1 MTEAQRLKN
10 MEIPN
15 GKVDMVLDTD
25 AFNEIDDQFA
35 IAYTLRS
42 SDKCHLREIYA
53 APFLNKKVSSAE
65 EGMEASYHEILKILD
80 LAGCGDMKEKTYR
93 GSARFMTREDEPVD
107 SPAARAL
114 IELSKEYTAE
124 NPLYVVALGAI
135 TNVSSALVM
144 DPTLKERI
152 TVVWLGGHSIHFA
165 HNKEFNLRQDV
176 AGARVLFG
184 CGVPLVILPCAEVV
198 RAFTLS
204 GPELEYW
211 LAGKNPLADYLA
223 KNTIR
228 EAESYAKG
236 TAWTRPIWDVTAVAW
251 LLNDKDRFMT
261 SYLIPAPIPE
271 YDHHYAFDYT
281 RHMIRYVN
289 WIHRDALMTDM
300 LTKLA
305 K

>member
-1 MTEAQRLKN
+1 MTEAQRIKN
-10 MEIPN
+10 MEIPT
-15 GKVDMVLDTD
+15 GRVDMVLDTD

-42 SDKCHLREIYA
+42 AERCNLRQIYA
-53 APFLNKKVSSAE
+53 ALFLNKKVSSAE
-65 EGMEASYHEILKILD
+65 EGMEASYNEILKILD
-80 LAGCGDMKEKTYR
+80 LAGSSEMKNHTYR
-93 GSARFMTREDEPVD
+93 GSNRFMVKEDEAVD

-135 TNVSSALVM
+135 TNVASALVM

-152 TVVWLGGHSIHFA
+152 TVVWLGGHSIHCA
-165 HNKEFNLRQDV
+165 NNAEFNLRQDV

-184 CGVPLVILPCAEVV
+184 CGVPLVILPCKEVV
-198 RAFTLS
+198 QAFTLS
-204 GPELEYW
+204 GPELNYW
-211 LAGKNPLADYLA
+211 LAEKNPLADYLA

-228 EAESYAKG
+228 EAEAYAKG

-261 SYLIPAPIPE
+261 SYLMPAPIPE
-271 YDHHYAFDYT
+271 YDHHYAFDHT

>member
-1 MTEAQRLKN
+1 
-10 MEIPN
+10 
-15 GKVDMVLDTD
+15 
-25 AFNEIDDQFA
+25 
-35 IAYTLRS
+35 
-42 SDKCHLREIYA
+42 
-53 APFLNKKVSSAE
+53 
-65 EGMEASYHEILKILD
+65 
-80 LAGCGDMKEKTYR
+80 
-93 GSARFMTREDEPVD
+93 
-107 SPAARAL
+107 
-114 IELSKEYTAE
+114 
-124 NPLYVVALGAI
+124 GAI

>member
-1 MTEAQRLKN
+1 MTEAQRIKN
-10 MEIPN
+10 MEIPT
-15 GKVDMVLDTD
+15 GRVDMVLDTD

-42 SDKCHLREIYA
+42 AERCNLRQIYA

-65 EGMEASYHEILKILD
+65 EGMEASYNEILKILD
-80 LAGCGDMKEKTYR
+80 LAGSSEMKNHTYR
-93 GSARFMTREDEPVD
+93 GSNRFMVKEDEAVD
-107 SPAARAL
+107 SPAAHAL
-114 IELSKEYTAE
+114 IELSKEYTAK

-152 TVVWLGGHSIHFA
+152 TVVWLGGHSIHCD
-165 HNKEFNLRQDV
+165 NNREFNLYQDIP
-176 AGARVLFG
+176 GARVLFG
-184 CGVPLVILPCAEVV
+184 CGVPLVVLPCKEVV
-198 RAFTLS
+198 QAFTLS

-261 SYLIPAPIPE
+261 SYLMPAPIPE
-271 YDHHYAFDYT
+271 YDHHYAFDHT
-281 RHMIRYVN
+281 RPMIRYIN
-289 WIHRDALMTDM
+289 WIRRDALMTDM

>member
-1 MTEAQRLKN
+1 MTETQRIKN
-10 MEIPN
+10 MEIPT
-15 GKVDMVLDTD
+15 GRVDMVLDTD

-42 SDKCHLREIYA
+42 PERCNLRQIYA

-65 EGMEASYHEILKILD
+65 EGMEASYAEILKILD
-80 LAGCGDMKEKTYR
+80 LAGCSELKEHTFR
-93 GSARFMTREDEPVD
+93 GSTRFMGKEDEAVD

-135 TNVSSALVM
+135 TNVASALVL
-144 DPTLKERI
+144 DPTLKARSS
-152 TVVWLGGHSIHFA
+152 VVWLGGHSIHFA

-204 GPELEYW
+204 GPELE
-211 LAGKNPLADYLA
+211 
-223 KNTIR
+223 
-228 EAESYAKG
+228 
-236 TAWTRPIWDVTAVAW
+236 
-251 LLNDKDRFMT
+251 
-261 SYLIPAPIPE
+261 
-271 YDHHYAFDYT
+271 
-281 RHMIRYVN
+281 
-289 WIHRDALMTDM
+289 
-300 LTKLA
+300 
-305 K
+305 

>member
-1 MTEAQRLKN
+1 MTEAQRIKN
-10 MEIPN
+10 MEIPT
-15 GKVDMVLDTD
+15 GRVDMVLDTD
-25 AFNEIDDQFA
+25 AYNEIDDQFA

-42 SDKCHLREIYA
+42 AERCNLRQIYA
-53 APFLNKKVSSAE
+53 APFLNKKVSSGE
-65 EGMEASYHEILKILD
+65 EGMEASYNEILKILE
-80 LAGCGDMKEKTYR
+80 LAGSSEMKNHTYR
-93 GSARFMTREDEPVD
+93 GSTRFMVKEDEAVD

-152 TVVWLGGHSIHFA
+152 TVVWLGGHSIHCA
-165 HNKEFNLRQDV
+165 NNAEFNLRQDV

-184 CGVPLVILPCAEVV
+184 CGVPLVILPCKEVV
-198 RAFTLS
+198 QAFTLS
-204 GPELEYW
+204 GPELNYW
-211 LAGKNPLADYLA
+211 LAEKNPLADYLA

-261 SYLIPAPIPE
+261 SYLMPAPIPE
-271 YDHHYAFDYT
+271 YDHHYAFDHT